1 MSKKIENT
9 KCIHNN
15 IIKSEE
21 KNISYKYCSNCGIVI
36 IKNKNSDIYLSKPIT
51 MEKVLIE
58 DPIKIYKLMRKQDK
72 DFSYISPTIW
82 YANKRKKVLSILKKL
97 NNKLKHSESTLY
109 KALFYLDKT
118 LKNFYEVDITDEQ
131 LLYYIV
137 SFFMIAVKFNES
149 GIFNLKIKNII
160 SLNELNNLDEQKML
174 HYEIQCLKIMNYS
187 LIVYSVYDWLSLFL
201 NNGIILEDEIFG
213 TNKNF
218 INSIYTTS
226 NYILQILINKIL
238 FAKYSPFQ
246 IAMSIIHIIRDKYI
260 GKYHIENFQY
270 LQKLYHCSFKEYESC
285 YNDIKEILNGN
296 DSEFKIPNQNNINVS
311 NSLNN
316 YRTRFNSDNDKK
328 IKHYSINCKESFNF
342 NKDKIENNRYGKS
355 EEIDNKLIFTKNDK
369 IKFLLDNPKG
379 IEIYNQKSLEN
390 RNEILKVKSQREKS
404 NFISLKNCEY
414 DLFNQ
419 SKKEKLNNIQKYLS
433 YNDKP
438 NQVNNINY
446 KSNDK
451 LPLINSFLGIRNY

>member
-1 MSKKIENT
+1 
-9 KCIHNN
+9 
-15 IIKSEE
+15 
-21 KNISYKYCSNCGIVI
+21 
-36 IKNKNSDIYLSKPIT
+36 
-51 MEKVLIE
+51 
-58 DPIKIYKLMRKQDK
+58 MRKQDK

-187 LIVYSVYDWLSLFL
+187 LIVYTVYDWLSLFL

-218 INSIYTTS
+218 INLIYTTS
-226 NYILQILINKIL
+226 NYIIQILINKIL

-270 LQKLYHCSFKEYESC
+270 LL
-285 YNDIKEILNGN
+285 
-296 DSEFKIPNQNNINVS
+296 P
-311 NSLNN
+311 
-316 YRTRFNSDNDKK
+316 
-328 IKHYSINCKESFNF
+328 
-342 NKDKIENNRYGKS
+342 
-355 EEIDNKLIFTKNDK
+355 IF
-369 IKFLLDNPKG
+369 
-379 IEIYNQKSLEN
+379 Y
-390 RNEILKVKSQREKS
+390 
-404 NFISLKNCEY
+404 
-414 DLFNQ
+414 
-419 SKKEKLNNIQKYLS
+419 YL
-433 YNDKP
+433 
-438 NQVNNINY
+438 
-446 KSNDK
+446 
-451 LPLINSFLGIRNY
+451 